1 MDRDPNLTT
10 EDSTSAAESP
20 ARDPEIHGD
29 PRWRVTLPVMW
40 VAQLCSIMG
49 FSFVMPFMPFFVRE
63 LGVTEKMIPVWAG
76 LTGTGAGIAMS
87 IMGPIW
93 GFVADRHGR
102 KLMVQRAMFGGSI
115 VLALMGMTQNVYQLL
130 ALRILQGSITGTVP
144 ASVALVSS
152 VVPKDR
158 LGSSLGLMQMAVFMG
173 GSIGPYIGGIVADRY
188 GYRIPF
194 GVTGALLFTG
204 GILVLFGAKERFI
217 PPSKEERADSSP
229 LRVLLRTPV
238 ILSLLGVF
246 FTMNLSMSL
255 VMPIFPLFVEQIVGT
270 PQKAAS
276 ETGILLA
283 VTGVAAAFSA
293 LMAGRMSDRV
303 GHKTM
308 LAACTFLAALL
319 SFPHFFAQSVGQL
332 VFLRILFGLAAG
344 GMVPAMNA
352 LVASTVPRANIGQAY
367 GFTTTAS
374 ALGWATG
381 PAIGGLAASVV
392 GYRWPFVIMGGLLV
406 LATLAQRRWI
416 GAEAAD

>member
-1 MDRDPNLTT
+1 MTT
-10 EDSTSAAESP
+10 EESTSAAESP

-29 PRWRVTLPVMW
+29 PRWRVTLSVMW

-63 LGVTEKMIPVWAG
+63 LGVTEKMVPVWAG
-76 LTGTGAGIAMS
+76 LTGSGAGIAMS

-102 KLMVQRAMFGGSI
+102 KLMVQRAMFGGAI

-130 ALRILQGSITGTVP
+130 GLRILQGSITGTVP
-144 ASVALVSS
+144 ASIAMISS
-152 VVPKDR
+152 VVPRNR
-158 LGSSLGLMQMAVFMG
+158 LGSSLGLMQMAVFVG

-194 GVTGALLFTG
+194 GVTAALLFTG
-204 GILVLFGAKERFI
+204 GILVFFGAKERFV
-217 PPSKEERADSSP
+217 PPSKEERAASAP
-229 LRVLLRTPV
+229 LRVLLRTPL
-238 ILSLLGVF
+238 IMSLLGVF

-255 VMPIFPLFVEQIVGT
+255 VMPIFPLFVEEIVGT

-276 ETGILLA
+276 ETGVLLA

-293 LMAGRMSDRV
+293 LMAGRLSDRV

-308 LAACTFLAALL
+308 LFACTFLAALL
-319 SFPHFFAQSVGQL
+319 SFPHFFAQSIAQL

-352 LVASTVPRANIGQAY
+352 LVANTVPRTNIGQAY

-381 PAIGGLAASVV
+381 PAIGGLAASAF

-406 LATLAQRRWI
+406 FAALAQKRWI
-416 GAEAAD
+416 HAEGAD